1 MIILL
6 IIGIVLTGL
15 AIATLARV
23 TVWPRQGV
31 RSAEVP
37 GRVEAYGFTRRERE
51 EDTSGGVRGKLD
63 EVATKLGAAV
73 GGRSEGRSDRVI
85 RKDLV
90 AAGLYHVT
98 PGRFLGY
105 RVLCAVGVPIL
116 WIWLSV
122 TISVKPVL
130 LVMLTAIFAFVGWWL
145 PARILQ
151 ARAAA
156 RLAEIDYQLPEL
168 IDLLVVTIE
177 AGLGFVGSLQMA
189 STRLSGPLG
198 QEILL
203 TLQEQNM
210 GLSIQEALLHMLG
223 RCETA
228 SMRSFVRSIVQGETL
243 GVSIGQIMRDLAQEM
258 RRRRR
263 AVAQEKAQKAPIKI
277 LFPLVFLIFPA
288 MFLILLGPA
297 LFMFFRAL
305 GGAG

>member
-1 MIILL
+1 
-6 IIGIVLTGL
+6 
-15 AIATLARV
+15 
-23 TVWPRQGV
+23 
-31 RSAEVP
+31 
-37 GRVEAYGFTRRERE
+37 
-51 EDTSGGVRGKLD
+51 
-63 EVATKLGAAV
+63 V
-73 GGRSEGRSDRVI
+73 GGRSDGRSDRAI

-90 AAGLYHVT
+90 AAGLYNVT

-122 TISVKPVL
+122 SLGVKPVL
-130 LVMLTAIFAFVGWWL
+130 LVLLTAIFAFVGWWL

-151 ARAAA
+151 ARAEA

-223 RCETA
+223 RCDTA

-297 LFMFFRAL
+297 LFMFFKAL
-305 GGAG
+305 GGT